1 VIGSR
6 GLPQLQSSPGLES
19 LLGGLPAGPPAA
31 TPAVSDPAPSSR
43 PVTARRRKPAD
54 ISQDELLAVLRAH
67 RWRLKRAAEELGI
80 SRPSLYVLIE
90 RCPAI
95 RKAGDLKVEEIVLC
109 HREHGGDLDLM
120 VERLMVSRDA
130 LHRRVRELG
139 LVS

>member
-1 VIGSR
+1 V
-6 GLPQLQSSPGLES
+6 
-19 LLGGLPAGPPAA
+19 PPAA
-31 TPAVSDPAPSSR
+31 APAVAAPAPASR
-43 PVTARRRKPAD
+43 PVAARRRKPAD

-67 RWRLKRAAEELGI
+67 RWRLKSAAEELGI

-109 HREHGGDLDLM
+109 HRECGGDLDLM
-120 VERLMVSRDA
+120 VECLKVSRDA
-130 LHRRVRELG
+130 LHRRTRELG